1 MNILHD
7 LKILTLTAWL
17 FLPIFV
23 LTVTIYVNIN
33 VEPPKPV
40 PSLQVEDTPLLT
52 PEQREAVLRNDSVA
66 FKNGNEWVV
75 ITHGAREALKGYY

>member
-1 MNILHD
+1 MNFLNE

-17 FLPIFV
+17 FLPIFI
-23 LTVTIYVNIN
+23 LTVTIYANIN
-33 VEPPKPV
+33 VEPPEVV

-66 FKNGNEWVV
+66 FKNGNELVV
-75 ITHGAREALKGYY
+75 ITHGAREALRGYY